1 MVAPRF
7 EKLAGQYPQ
16 SNFLKDIAS
25 SQSVRAMPTFMLFR
39 DGRKLGEVVGADIG
53 RVERLVA
60 THAGASSGGFPAT
73 GGRVLGSGATVG
85 GASSASSKAAGGSS
99 VGGGGGLTPM
109 QQQALLFVGIVLAL
123 VFLYYGQQK

>member
-1 MVAPRF
+1 
-7 EKLAGQYPQ
+7 
-16 SNFLKDIAS
+16 DIAS

-85 GASSASSKAAGGSS
+85 GGASSASSKAAGGGG

-123 VFLYYGQQK
+123 VFLYFGQQK